1 MCRRVSAVLGRALAA
16 PGLAVLVD
24 RRGRWLAFWLM
35 FLVLMAPGILQMEFR
50 TDYRGYL
57 AADDP
62 YLQNLLRVNDT
73 FTSSDN
79 VIFVLAPASGE
90 IFSAEFLQQMVE
102 MTDDAWKLPFSSRVD
117 SLSNYQ
123 HSRSEDD
130 EITVSD
136 LVTDPLAMTGAEL
149 AALRATALANEELV
163 GRLLS
168 RQGDVAAIAVTHIL
182 PGDDF
187 SETFTA
193 AEAARALAERFRQ
206 RYPDTR
212 IYLTGMLMGNHAPL
226 EIILD
231 DNTTLVPIMF
241 VVIGVMLTLLFR
253 SLIATGITFV
263 VVLLTLVSSLGLSG
277 WLGAT
282 ISGPSSMAPVIVLT
296 IAVSD
301 CVHILVSFLHH
312 LQMGDQ
318 KRAAIM
324 ASIRENVAPVVLTSV
339 TTFVGFITMNFS
351 DVVPFQVLGNMVA
364 AGVVIACVMSLT
376 LMPALMYWMPIRRGS
391 GDVSVHWMN
400 RLSRH
405 LAERSQVYLLVVAL
419 TTVLIASFIP
429 RNEIND
435 QFAKFFDVSR
445 EFRYSTDF
453 ADRHLSS
460 VYDIN
465 VVLDSPY
472 ESGVYDVRYL
482 ARLEAFNTWLLQQPY
497 VVSVQSVLN
506 PIKQIS
512 QSLHGD
518 DKAWYRLPDS
528 TELAAQYFLLY
539 EMNLPF
545 GFSTTHLV
553 SFDKQSSKVLVTLK
567 ELTTNQMLDVERDIH
582 QWLQTEAPELATYS
596 GSIMLMFSH
605 LGVNNAI
612 SMLVGSLLVL
622 TIMGFIAGVSLR
634 SLRLGLVTVIAISV
648 PVAMAFGLWGIFS
661 GEVGLATAVA
671 VSLTFGIVVDNAIHL
686 LSKFRLRLLSSGDP
700 KVALMS
706 AYASVGLALVICNIV
721 LILGFL
727 ILGFSDFK
735 LSAEL
740 GVFTA
745 LTFSL
750 GLLVNFLMVP
760 GLLLRLFPGARI
772 DEPRGEVSDLV
783 VPDSGV

>member
-1 MCRRVSAVLGRALAA
+1 MPSLRSGFFRRRISALDLSVLVEKRGWLLTFWLVF
-16 PGLAVLVD
+16 LAV
-24 RRGRWLAFWLM
+24 
-35 FLVLMAPGILQMEFR
+35 MAPGIMRMEFK

-62 YLQNLLRVNDT
+62 YLQKLLLMNDT
-73 FTSSDN
+73 FSSSDN
-79 VIFVLAPASGE
+79 VIFILAPASGDV
-90 IFSAEFLQQMVE
+90 FSANFLQQMVD
-102 MTDDAWKLPFSSRVD
+102 MTAEAWQLPFSSRVD
-117 SLSNYQ
+117 SLTNFQ
-123 HSRSEDD
+123 HSRSEGD
-130 EITVSD
+130 EITLSD
-136 LVTDPLAMTGAEL
+136 LVSDPASLNEDERAEL
-149 AALRATALANEELV
+149 RAVALANDELV

-168 RQGDVAAIAVTHIL
+168 RQGDVAAIAVTHLL
-182 PGDDF
+182 PGKAF

-193 AEAARALAERFRQ
+193 AEAARALAEKYRH

-212 IYLTGMLMGNHAPL
+212 IYLTGMLMGNYAPL

-231 DNTTLVPIMF
+231 DNMSLVPLMF
-241 VVIGVMLTLLFR
+241 VVIGIMLTLLFR
-253 SLIATGITFV
+253 SFVATGTIFV
-263 VVLLTLVSSLGLSG
+263 VLVLALVSSLGLAG

-282 ISGPSSMAPVIVLT
+282 ISGPSSMAPIIVLT

-301 CVHILVSFLHH
+301 CVHLLASFLHH
-312 LQMGDQ
+312 FQQGTE
-318 KRAAIM
+318 KRAAIVM
-324 ASIRENVAPVVLTSV
+324 TLKENFSPVVLTSV
-339 TTFVGFITMNFS
+339 TTFVGFITLNFS

-364 AGVVIACVMSLT
+364 AGVVIACVLSLS
-376 LMPALMYWMPIRRGS
+376 LMPALLYWMPIRRGS
-391 GDVSVHWMN
+391 GDIALHPMT
-400 RLSRH
+400 RYSRH
-405 LAERSQVYLLVVAL
+405 LADHSQGYLLAI
-419 TTVLIASFIP
+419 TLIAVLVATFIP

-435 QFAKFFDVSR
+435 QFAKFFDTRR

-453 ADRHLSS
+453 ADQHLSS

-465 VVLDSPY
+465 VVLNSPY

-482 ARLEAFNTWLLQQPY
+482 KKLEKFNDWLQQQPY

-512 QSLHGD
+512 QTLHAD
-518 DKAWYRLPDS
+518 DNTWHRLPDS

-567 ELTTNQMLDVERDIH
+567 ELTTNQMLTVEREMN
-582 QWLQTEAPELATYS
+582 QWLQANASELSSYS

-605 LGVNNAI
+605 LAVNNAT
-612 SMLVGSLLVL
+612 SMLAGSLLVL
-622 TIMGFIAGVSLR
+622 LFMGVVTGLSLR
-634 SLRLGLVTVIAISV
+634 SFRLGVVTAVAIVV
-648 PVAMAFGLWGIFS
+648 PAIMAFGLWGIFS
-661 GEVGLATAVA
+661 GEVGLATAAA

-686 LSKFRLRLLSSGDP
+686 LSKFRWHLRSSGNA
-700 KVALMS
+700 KRALVA
-706 AYASVGLALVICNIV
+706 AYSSVGLALIICNIV

-727 ILGFSDFK
+727 VLGFSDFK

-740 GVFTA
+740 GIFTA

-760 GLLLRLFPGARI
+760 GLLLLFFRLQHHPY
-772 DEPRGEVSDLV
+772 S
-783 VPDSGV
+783 VPQPVEI